1 MVGEAAKLPKMVWE
15 APKRPK
21 TPAFCIF
28 SDYFWDILG
37 ARNGRG
43 GCQNCPVWKAE
54 IVWRALVREAA
65 KLPKMV
71 WEAPKSRKYVLFAF
85 FSDYFGTFWA
95 PKWSGKP
102 KKSQKLSG
110 TLSARARVHVCVH
123 ACLCVLVRGNG
134 LEGLHVVWEALS
146 GPSKYPEILRLG
158 AVGLSCWR
166 GDSALV
172 FLDAACFIVLQC
184 ARASVPGETSR
195 LLRTGARSFV
205 AACLR
210 ACASGPQP
218 RGQVWRAELTKAQGN
233 GEGLV
238 MQADDQASF
247 VARSTNRF
255 HIASDAPKVL
265 GVKFISDLLRIR
277 R

>member
-1 MVGEAAKLPKMVWE
+1 M
-15 APKRPK
+15 
-21 TPAFCIF
+21 
-28 SDYFWDILG
+28 G

-43 GCQNCPVWKAE
+43 GCQTAQNGLGGPKKTENTCFLHFFGLFWDQTAQNGLGGPKKPKTSAFCIFFGLFWD
-54 IVWRALVREAA
+54 ILG
-65 KLPKMV
+65 PKMV
-71 WEAPKSRKYVLFAF
+71 WKA
-85 FSDYFGTFWA
+85 
-95 PKWSGKP
+95 
-102 KKSQKLSG
+102 QKRPEIVWDAVC
-110 TLSARARVHVCVH
+110 ARARVHVCVH
-123 ACLCVLVRGNG
+123 ACPCVLVCGNG

-233 GEGLV
+233 GKGLV
-238 MQADDQASF
+238 MEADDQASF
-247 VARSTNRF
+247 VALSTNRF

-265 GVKFISDLLRIR
+265 GVKFISDLLHIR

>member
-1 MVGEAAKLPKMVWE
+1 M
-15 APKRPK
+15 
-21 TPAFCIF
+21 
-28 SDYFWDILG
+28 
-37 ARNGRG
+37 
-43 GCQNCPVWKAE
+43 
-54 IVWRALVREAA
+54 
-65 KLPKMV
+65 
-71 WEAPKSRKYVLFAF
+71 
-85 FSDYFGTFWA
+85 
-95 PKWSGKP
+95 
-102 KKSQKLSG
+102 
-110 TLSARARVHVCVH
+110 H
-123 ACLCVLVRGNG
+123 ACVRACPCVLAC
-134 LEGLHVVWEALS
+134 VVWEALS
-146 GPSKYPEILRLG
+146 GPREASKYPEILRLG

-238 MQADDQASF
+238 MEADDQASF
-247 VARSTNRF
+247 VALSTNRF

-265 GVKFISDLLRIR
+265 GVKFISDLLHIR